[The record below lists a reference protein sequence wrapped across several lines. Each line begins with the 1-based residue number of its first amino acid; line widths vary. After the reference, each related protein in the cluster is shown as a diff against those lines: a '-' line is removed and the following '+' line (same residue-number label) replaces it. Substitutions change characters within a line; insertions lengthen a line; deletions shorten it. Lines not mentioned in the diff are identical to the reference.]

1 MPAPQDC
8 TSKNEVRAEIDR
20 LDQEIIALFGERFSY
35 VRRMAELKADA
46 SEADDPSRVDDVL
59 AKVVNEAEAAGLDGE
74 LMRSMWR
81 LLVDWNI
88 AWERGAIGS
97 AGK

>member
-1 MPAPQDC
+1 MRAVPITVGRKPQTFERNTQICGRLGGEPDL
-8 TSKNEVRAEIDR
+8 TREVLRPDDLHGDGLRAAR
-20 LDQEIIALFGERFSY
+20 A
-35 VRRMAELKADA
+35 AEG
-46 SEADDPSRVDDVL
+46 PRG
-59 AKVVNEAEAAGLDGE
+59 AAGLDGE

-97 AGK
+97 ADK